1 MDRKA
6 GTCRLRG
13 WAVYKKPLS
22 IYLEDENKKRLAVQV
37 QRTKRPDV
45 QAQHR
50 EAGLQEDTGFYV
62 EFPCGNNPY
71 IYLVF
76 DGKNA
81 KTIRKIHLKSSKLM
95 EEKLIRY
102 YHKGTRY
109 LKMHGAGALLQKVVR
124 KATNQEPGPIPYEKW
139 LPKHVPTPGQ
149 LENQR
154 RSRFRIHL

>member
-1 MDRKA
+1 M
-6 GTCRLRG
+6 
-13 WAVYKKPLS
+13 
-22 IYLEDENKKRLAVQV
+22 

-50 EAGLQEDTGFYV
+50 EARLQEDTGFYV

-154 RSRFRIHL
+154 RTQFRIHL

>member
-1 MDRKA
+1 M
-6 GTCRLRG
+6 
-13 WAVYKKPLS
+13 
-22 IYLEDENKKRLAVQV
+22 

-109 LKMHGAGALLQKVVR
+109 LKMHGAGALLQKVVTAG
-124 KATNQEPGPIPYEKW
+124 KPEKIA
-139 LPKHVPTPGQ
+139 VSVFTSDQCCGTIVQ
-149 LENQR
+149 D
-154 RSRFRIHL
+154 S